1 MKVLI
6 VDDQYTNL
14 LLFKTLVSKIDGS
27 EVVTFEDPLQA
38 LDWCQ
43 KSTADLVILDYMM
56 PRINGLEFVARFRQ
70 LKHCD
75 DVPLLMITADHEKEL
90 RYQALQNGVNDF
102 LTKPIDKFEFQA
114 RVKNMLLIR
123 QQQLALKDRAIH
135 LEMEVEKATEDIR
148 QREQETINR
157 LSYAAEFRDPET
169 GAHILRMSHYALLIA
184 QKLKLPGSQQNVLL
198 QSAPMHDIGKVGI
211 PDHILLKPG
220 PLTDDEF
227 TVIKMHPRIGNQILA
242 GSRAELLC
250 AAAEISLTHHE
261 KFDGSGYPQGLYGD
275 QIPLFGRIC
284 AVADVFDALTSARP
298 YKKAWP
304 VEQAIA
310 VLKDGAGSHFD
321 PGCVKAFLSAPDA
334 IETIRTTYMDENPAE
349 KHLTAGLLT

>member
-14 LLFKTLVSKIDGS
+14 LLFKTLVSKMEGCDIS
-27 EVVTFEDPLQA
+27 TFEDPLLA
-38 LDWCQ
+38 LNWCQ
-43 KSTADLVILDYMM
+43 KLTPDLVILDYMM
-56 PRINGLEFVARFRQ
+56 PQINGLEFLAHFRQ
-70 LKHCD
+70 LKHCS

-102 LTKPIDKFEFQA
+102 LTKPIDKLEFQA
-114 RVKNMLLIR
+114 RINNMLLIR
-123 QQQLALKDRAIH
+123 KQQLALKDRAIH
-135 LEMEVEKATEDIR
+135 LELEVEKATEDIR

-184 QKLKLPGSQQNVLL
+184 EGLHLPAGQQKILL

-220 PLTDDEF
+220 PLTNEEF
-227 TVIKMHPRIGNQILA
+227 AIIKTHPRIGNHILA
-242 GSRAELLC
+242 GSHAELLC

-261 KFDGSGYPQGLYGD
+261 KFDGSGYPEGLRGK

-304 VEQAIA
+304 IEQAIA
-310 VLKDGAGSHFD
+310 TLKQGAGSHFD
-321 PGCVKAFLSAPDA
+321 PDCVSAFLAAPDA
-334 IETIRTTYMDENPAE
+334 IETIRTTYMDENPVE
-349 KHLTAGLLT
+349 KHSNAGFMT